1 MLTDNSRAPMIILAI
16 VCTWTKIIVRKKIC
30 KSSETKKAALHKGHS
45 VFNLNDEDI
54 DPLR

>member
-1 MLTDNSRAPMIILAI
+1 MLTDNSRAPMITLAI

-45 VFNLNDEDI
+45 VFNLNDEDV